1 MGEAKV
7 GEAFIKHE
15 FDEAIAI
22 QQCIVD
28 AESALATAHPVASAK
43 QAIKSALAADEKY
56 LQQLRTLGKAHGAT
70 GEVEDVAGGLKELM
84 ESTLETATSEGND
97 SDFYEAHAVLLNL
110 KRKQWDSAGGMLAI
124 ARDQKDTKLR
134 DAAKAFQ
141 AGQKETID
149 GADQGARGVRG
160 ADRRSGGMNEFQ
172 KRDPG
177 TYTGPDPEPE
187 AMEVVEGE
195 VGSAD

>member
-7 GEAFIKHE
+7 GEEFIKHE

-22 QQCIVD
+22 QQSIVD
-28 AESALATAHPVASAK
+28 AEASLSTKHPASTAK
-43 QAIKSALAADEKY
+43 RAIKSAMAADERY
-56 LQQLRTLGKAHGAT
+56 LQQLRTLGRQHAAT

-84 ESTLETATSEGND
+84 ESTLEKATSEGND

-134 DAAKAFQ
+134 DAARDFQ
-141 AGQKETID
+141 AGQKETST
-149 GADQGARGVRG
+149 ALTKELAAFAVRIAG
-160 ADRRSGGMNEFQ
+160 QA
-172 KRDPG
+172 
-177 TYTGPDPEPE
+177 
-187 AMEVVEGE
+187 A
-195 VGSAD
+195 

>member
-7 GEAFIKHE
+7 GSEFIKHE

-28 AESALATAHPVASAK
+28 AESTLSTKHPQPQA
-43 QAIKSALAADEKY
+43 QRAIKSALAADEKY
-56 LQQLRTLGKAHGAT
+56 LQQLKTLGRQHDAT

-84 ESTLETATSEGND
+84 ESTLEKATTEGAD

-110 KRKQWDSAGGMLAI
+110 KRKQMDSAGGMLAI

-134 DAAKAFQ
+134 DAAKDFQ
-141 AGQKETID
+141 AGQKETSTALTKELASFAVQIA
-149 GADQGARGVRG
+149 GAA
-160 ADRRSGGMNEFQ
+160 A
-172 KRDPG
+172 
-177 TYTGPDPEPE
+177 
-187 AMEVVEGE
+187 
-195 VGSAD
+195 

>member
-7 GEAFIKHE
+7 GEEFVKHE

-28 AESALATAHPVASAK
+28 AESTLAKAHPVSSAK
-43 QAIKSALAADEKY
+43 RAIKSALTADEQY
-56 LQQLRTLGKAHGAT
+56 LRELKTLGKEHDAT
-70 GEVEDVAGGLKELM
+70 GEIEDVAGGLTELM
-84 ESTLETATSEGND
+84 NSTLKKATSEGND

-134 DAAKAFQ
+134 DAAKDFQ
-141 AGQKETID
+141 AGQKASSTTLTKELAAYAVQIA
-149 GADQGARGVRG
+149 GAA
-160 ADRRSGGMNEFQ
+160 A
-172 KRDPG
+172 
-177 TYTGPDPEPE
+177 
-187 AMEVVEGE
+187 
-195 VGSAD
+195 

>member
-28 AESALATAHPVASAK
+28 AESTLSKQHPEGTAK
-43 QAIKSALAADEKY
+43 RTIKSAMTADERY
-56 LQQLRTLGKAHGAT
+56 LQQLRTLGRQHQAT

-84 ESTLETATSEGND
+84 ESTLEKATSDGND

-124 ARDQKDTKLR
+124 ARDQKDTQLR
-134 DAAKAFQ
+134 DAAKDFQ
-141 AGQKETID
+141 AAQKASATELTKELAAFAVRIAGQ
-149 GADQGARGVRG
+149 AA
-160 ADRRSGGMNEFQ
+160 
-172 KRDPG
+172 
-177 TYTGPDPEPE
+177 
-187 AMEVVEGE
+187 
-195 VGSAD
+195 

>member
-7 GEAFIKHE
+7 GEEFIKHE

-28 AESALATAHPVASAK
+28 AESSLAKAHPVASAK
-43 QAIKSALAADEKY
+43 QAIKSALTADEKY
-56 LQQLRTLGKAHGAT
+56 LQQLRTLGKQHDAT

-84 ESTLETATSEGND
+84 ESTLEKATTEGND

-141 AGQKETID
+141 AGQKETSTALTKELAGFAVQIA
-149 GADQGARGVRG
+149 GKAA
-160 ADRRSGGMNEFQ
+160 
-172 KRDPG
+172 
-177 TYTGPDPEPE
+177 
-187 AMEVVEGE
+187 
-195 VGSAD
+195 